1 MPSTSAP
8 RIALAPEG
16 APAWM
21 AEAITAGGG
30 HLVGLDEAEAVVW
43 GNPFD
48 SDSLALLLA
57 QHPDLQWVQLP
68 HAGIERFTGFID
80 DRRVW
85 TCAKGVYA
93 EPVAEMALTLALAG
107 LRGVGNYAR
116 QKEWSKP
123 IGNNLTGASVTILGG
138 GGITESLL
146 RMLQPFDC
154 HITVVRNRVQQ
165 MEGVDDVLES
175 DRMTDALPGAD
186 LIVLALALTPDTE
199 GIISA
204 DELALMEPH
213 AWLINV
219 ARGKH
224 VVTDD
229 LVDALRDG
237 IIGGAGLD
245 VTDPEPLPPEHPL
258 WSMTNCIIT
267 PHVGNTPAMAQP
279 LLYARIAENVK
290 RWASGDQ
297 LIGLVETDLG
307 Y

>member
-1 MPSTSAP
+1 
-8 RIALAPEG
+8 
-16 APAWM
+16 M

-30 HLVGLDEAEAVVW
+30 HLVGLDEAEAVIW

-48 SDSLALLLA
+48 SDGLVTLLA
-57 QHPDLQWVQLP
+57 HHPDLQWVQLP

-107 LRGVGNYAR
+107 LRGVGKYAR

-154 HITVVRNRVQQ
+154 HITVVRNRVQP

-186 LIVLALALTPDTE
+186 VIVLALALTPDTE

-213 AWLINV
+213 AWLVNV

-229 LVDALRDG
+229 LVDALRGG

-258 WSMTNCIIT
+258 WSMPNCIIT

-297 LIGLVETDLG
+297 LIGLVEIDLG